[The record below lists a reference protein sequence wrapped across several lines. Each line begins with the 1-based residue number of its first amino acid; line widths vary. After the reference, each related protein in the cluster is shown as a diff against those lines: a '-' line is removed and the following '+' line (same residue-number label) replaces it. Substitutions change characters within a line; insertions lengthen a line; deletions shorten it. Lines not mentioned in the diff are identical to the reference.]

1 MDKKTVNLPVHWHG
15 LLKVTA
21 GANHLTIEEAA
32 LVAVQRWLHEHAD
45 PVNYDFTVAY
55 EKRGGSR

>member
-1 MDKKTVNLPVHWHG
+1 MDKKTVNLPAHWHG

-21 GANHLTIEEAA
+21 GANNLTIEEVV
-32 LVAVQRWLHEHAD
+32 LSVVQRWLRDHAD
-45 PVNYDFTVAY
+45 PVNYDYVAAY